1 MKGILL
7 ASHGPLAKGMFE
19 TSQLFMGTEIPQ
31 YDYLCLEATDA
42 AEDFGAKIKKK
53 AEQLDSG
60 EGVII
65 FVDLLGG
72 TPYNQSCLLLVNPEK
87 VQLISGMNLSMV
99 LEQLG
104 NRLSDVYDFDALVQ
118 TGIDGIKDVNKMF
131 EEM

>member
-1 MKGILL
+1 MKGIVL

-31 YDYLCLEATDA
+31 YTYLCLEATDA
-42 AEDFGAKIKKK
+42 AEEFGDRIREKVN
-53 AEQLDSG
+53 EVDSG
-60 EGVII
+60 DGVIL

-72 TPYNQSCLLLVNPEK
+72 TPYNQSCMLLTEPDRI
-87 VQLISGMNLSMV
+87 QIISGMNLTMV

-104 NRLSDVYDFDALVQ
+104 NRLSDVYDFPALVQ